1 MTQQVPLAPSGIC
14 IVDKPAG
21 LTSHDVVGRI
31 RRILGTRKVGHA
43 GTLDPMATG
52 VLVLGVGRG
61 TRFLTYVVG
70 AQKEY
75 LATIRFGIA
84 TSTDDADGEVV
95 GRADVT
101 GLDTARIRQA
111 MIPFTGAIMQVPST
125 VSAIKVQ
132 GQRAYARVRAGEEV
146 ALAPRPVQVDEFTL
160 IGVIGSS
167 DGSDA
172 ANNADLSNPAQHL
185 DCEVRV
191 TCGSGTYVRAL
202 ARDLGQA
209 LGTLGH
215 LTALRRTRVGDFT
228 IADAKNLPEL
238 TPADLMPLGVAAA
251 RCLPVQVV
259 SPFDRANLVHGRSIT
274 TTQPPGATAV
284 AAIDEAGDL
293 IAVVEPAIEPGGGSD
308 QSPFSLRPA
317 VVFADA

>member
-1 MTQQVPLAPSGIC
+1 VSGVGPGPDGVLVI
-14 IVDKPAG
+14 DKAIG
-21 LTSHDVVGRI
+21 ITSHDAVART
-31 RRILGTRKVGHA
+31 RRAFGTRRVGHA

-61 TRFLTYVVG
+61 TRLLTYVVG

-75 LATIRFGIA
+75 LATIRFGVA
-84 TSTDDADGEVV
+84 TSTDDADGEVI

-101 GLDTARIRQA
+101 GLDAARIRQA
-111 MIPFTGAIMQVPST
+111 MRQFTGSIMQVPST

-132 GQRAYARVRAGEEV
+132 GKRAYARVRAGEEV
-146 ALAPRPVQVDEFTL
+146 VLAPRPVQVDEFTL
-160 IGVIGSS
+160 IDVMDVMST
-167 DGSDA
+167 
-172 ANNADLSNPAQHL
+172 ADPPTPVRHL
-185 DCEVRV
+185 DCMVRV

-228 IADAKNLPEL
+228 LDDAKNLQEL
-238 TPADLMPLGVAAA
+238 TTADLMPLGVAAA
-251 RCLPVQVV
+251 RCLPVYVV
-259 SPFDRANLVHGRSIT
+259 SADERAHLVHGRSIT
-274 TTQPPGATAV
+274 AAQPGV
-284 AAIDEAGDL
+284 AAPTAALDAAGAL
-293 IAVVEPAIEPGGGSD
+293 VAVVEPVVGSE
-308 QSPFSLRPA
+308 QSPLSLRPT